1 MRASGMR
8 VSGMCAS
15 GMRAS
20 EMLTIGMRR
29 VRLGCKMRVSGM
41 RAMRTSGMCAS
52 HMCTVVVACECLEY
66 AHRWVSECR
75 LCVRGLL

>member
-20 EMLTIGMRR
+20 EMLTIGREKSTTGDAR
-29 VRLGCKMRVSGM
+29 CVEWDTYVRVSGGM
-41 RAMRTSGMCAS
+41 RAMRTSGMCAR

-66 AHRWVSECR
+66 AHR
-75 LCVRGLL
+75 